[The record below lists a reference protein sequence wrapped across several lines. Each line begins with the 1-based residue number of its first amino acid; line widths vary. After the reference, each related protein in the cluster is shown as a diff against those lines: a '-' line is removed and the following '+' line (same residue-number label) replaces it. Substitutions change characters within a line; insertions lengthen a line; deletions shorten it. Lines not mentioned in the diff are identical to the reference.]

1 MIIRVGTY
9 VGTGAVGNARVTG
22 NAPDFV
28 WIKSY
33 EPSVSI
39 GAAVIATSTMPTG
52 YAKDLDSSAALV
64 AGLVTLT
71 GTGFTPGVDDRVNK
85 VSITYMWLAVE
96 MESGDTEF
104 EVGTYTGNGSDNR
117 NISLATI
124 TGTPSMVAVLGDL
137 TEQPMWLSDQ
147 HGGDLAQSFASTSVP
162 AANRIQS
169 IGAGTFQVG
178 THAATNQNT
187 NTYHWFAFMNVANK
201 FQVTTATGDGSDN
214 VSRTG
219 SGFTP
224 QFAMTQARSGTGRA
238 MVMRGPAHV
247 GDQSSTVGA
256 STVAANKI
264 QAFESDGMQV
274 GTDVQVNANT
284 VLYTNIYIRAP
295 ASGTTYT
302 AYKSLRREIDPSDW
316 DGTVTAYLE
325 VHGYPNGGTFKA
337 RLYNVTDAAAVTGSD
352 VTSTTTSPTRLRS
365 SSFSFASGTKVY
377 EVQYGGDPGN
387 EYHNVDATLIVDV
400 S

>member
-9 VGTGAVGNARVTG
+9 VGTGATGNARVTG
-22 NAPDFV
+22 NAPDFL
-28 WIKSY
+28 WLKAY
-33 EPSVSI
+33 EPLTSF

-85 VSITYMWLAVE
+85 VSVTYMYWAVE

-104 EVGTYTGNGSDNR
+104 EVGTYTGNGTDNR
-117 NISLATI
+117 NISLATV
-124 TGTPSMVAVLGDL
+124 TGTPSWVGVLGDL
-137 TEQPMWLSDQ
+137 TEQPMHLSNQ

-169 IGAGTFQVG
+169 LGAGTFQLG
-178 THAATNQNT
+178 NADATNKSGS
-187 NTYHWFAFMNVANK
+187 TYHWFAFTDVANK
-201 FQVTTATGDGSDN
+201 FKVTTATGDGTDN
-214 VSRTG
+214 LSRTG
-219 SGFTP
+219 AGFTP
-224 QFAMTQARSGTGRA
+224 QIALTQARSGTGRA

-256 STVAANKI
+256 SVVAANKI

-274 GTDVQVNANT
+274 GSDVQTNANT
-284 VLYTNIYIRAP
+284 ILYTNIYIRAP

-302 AYKSLRREIDPSDW
+302 AYKSLRREINPADW
-316 DGTVTAYLE
+316 DGTVTGYLE

-337 RLYNVTDAAAVTGSD
+337 RLYNVTDAAAVSGSD

-365 SSFSFASGTKVY
+365 GSFSFASGTKVY
-377 EVQYGGDPGN
+377 EVQYGGDPGQ
-387 EYHNVDATLIVDV
+387 EYHNTDAVLVVDV